1 MSPVPESLILA
12 SRGSRLALLQAEAV
26 VELFRRA
33 HPAVEVSVAPVTT
46 AGDRDRRPFGAIGEV
61 GLFTTEVERAVL
73 EGRADA
79 AVHSAKDLTAELGEG
94 CALVCVPPRGPVA
107 EVVVGG
113 AGASGEERL
122 HSLSPGA
129 RVGTSSMRR
138 RVLVSEA
145 RPDLEVTE
153 LRGNLDTRLARVA
166 GGDPEAA
173 ILAAAGIERLG
184 ADAPCA
190 PLDPAWWVPAPAQ
203 GAVAV
208 EALAERRDLAELFA
222 PLEDPGART
231 EITCERAF
239 ARRLQGGCSVPLG
252 CLARAEGGRLVATGW
267 LGSPL
272 GAQPLRDRIS
282 GPLGDAVS
290 LGAELA
296 EAILE
301 AGGDDILADLRET
314 TAVQPSPP

>member
-1 MSPVPESLILA
+1 MSPVPESVVLA
-12 SRGSRLALLQAEAV
+12 SRGSRLALLQARAV
-26 VELFRRA
+26 VELLGRA
-33 HPAVEVSVAPVTT
+33 HPAVDVSVVAVTT
-46 AGDRDRRPFGAIGEV
+46 AGDRDRRPFRAIGGV

-94 CALVCVPPRGPVA
+94 CVVLCVPGRGPVA
-107 EVVVGG
+107 DVVVGG
-113 AGASGEERL
+113 TGASGEERL
-122 HSLSPGA
+122 QSLRAGA
-129 RVGTSSMRR
+129 KVGTSSMRR

-153 LRGNLDTRLARVA
+153 LRGNLDTRLERVA
-166 GGDPEAA
+166 AGDPEAA

-190 PLDPAWWVPAPAQ
+190 LLDPAWWVPAPAQ

-222 PLEDPGART
+222 PLEDPGARA

-272 GAQPLRDRIS
+272 GAQPIRDRIS
-282 GPLGDAVS
+282 GPPGDAGS

-301 AGGDDILADLRET
+301 AGGADILADLRET